1 MLAVD
6 TNVLL
11 RHIVKDNE
19 KQTEAAQS
27 FIKRLTPQQPGFICR
42 EVALETVWVLERTYN
57 FSRARIADL
66 ILDLTATEEMVVE
79 SGEDVAMAA
88 RRFRSSNDDFS
99 DLMILAAA
107 NRAGATPLY
116 TFDQRLARLEGAT
129 LLPTPAS
136 P

>member
-11 RHIVKDNE
+11 RHIVKDNK

-27 FIKRLTPQQPGFICR
+27 FIEKLTPQQPGFICR
-42 EVALETVWVLERTYN
+42 EVALEIAWVLESVYEFPRT
-57 FSRARIADL
+57 RIADF

-79 SGEDVAMAA
+79 SGEDVATAA
-88 RRFRSSNDDFS
+88 RRFRTSNDDFS

-107 NRAGATPLY
+107 QRVGANPLY
-116 TFDQRLARLEGAT
+116 TFDQRLARMEGAA
-129 LLPTPAS
+129 LLTVPQPG
-136 P
+136 